1 MMYVRSLEIEQRLDT
16 LLALVRE
23 GRHST
28 PALAQVLGVSIAT
41 VSRCIQALRV
51 RGHAIK
57 ATKRGDGWAFVLDD
71 EATAG
76 SRNSHGHTHAGTA
89 Q

>member
-1 MMYVRSLEIEQRLDT
+1 MYVRSLEIEQRLDL

-28 PALAQVLGVSIAT
+28 PALAQALSVSIPT
-41 VSRCIQALRV
+41 VSRCIQALRA
-51 RGHAIK
+51 RGHTIK
-57 ATKRGDGWAFVLDD
+57 ATKRGDGWAFVLDE
-71 EATAG
+71 EADA
-76 SRNSHGHTHAGTA
+76 RNDHGHTHAGTA

>member
-1 MMYVRSLEIEQRLDT
+1 MMYVRSLEIEQRLDL

-28 PALAQVLGVSIAT
+28 PALAQALSVSIPT
-41 VSRCIQALRV
+41 VSRCIQALRA
-51 RGHAIK
+51 RGYTIK
-57 ATKRGDGWAFVLDD
+57 AAKRGDGWAFVLDGETD
-71 EATAG
+71 AG
-76 SRNSHGHTHAGTA
+76 SRNNHGHTHAGTA